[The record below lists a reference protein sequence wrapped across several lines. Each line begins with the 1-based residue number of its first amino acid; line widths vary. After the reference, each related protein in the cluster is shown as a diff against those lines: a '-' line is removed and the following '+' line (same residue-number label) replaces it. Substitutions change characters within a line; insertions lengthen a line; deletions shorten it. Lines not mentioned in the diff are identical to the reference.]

1 MSTPDMTAF
10 EEQFS
15 EGRYSYE
22 MDNPT
27 FERVAE
33 MRDRI
38 ADLEGVIEYRK
49 EMQAKTELEIVDLAQ
64 LEREVRA
71 FLAQILER
79 KRPFDNELRVSQS
92 ENRMAQKELDRL
104 RREWAKL
111 MAEIEALLKLRR
123 DRMKIEHSTKDA
135 AWRARAKKHQ
145 LEGAHRMVAAER
157 SIMGDKPGLGK
168 TLQSI
173 MAVNMLREQGKA
185 KKVLVFTLKPVLQD
199 FRREFKKWYPG
210 QLVHVL
216 DHKKRGLKSEVLD
229 LMQDFD
235 ECIVLTNYE
244 VWRKDK
250 TIIEKL
256 KHCQFDTVILDEA
269 HVFKG
274 KDSFTFRGI
283 QGIIYAENMCN
294 QCGSLIVETD
304 KSKTGPYGR
313 VTTKCPRCEAC
324 PEKFGDFRSVKC
336 VFPMTGT
343 PILNKPQDLWPM
355 LNLIDLDAF
364 PEEAR
369 FLQDYCEQRCAG
381 CGRSYACECSGAA
394 NWRWVFKDGG
404 PDRLLKSL
412 GMKFTSRTRDSA
424 EVDMPPQEVKH
435 HYFELDEEKYPRY
448 TAFTRDLKEKAKI
461 AFADGTSLTE
471 LETLAW
477 YTRVRQAATWPDGI
491 EIKDLRRDQVTGEL
505 IGTGEI
511 IWPTGPEDLPGESII
526 MDEGE
531 ALVLEA
537 LENGDRIVVA
547 SNFKRALIEMEARL
561 KARNARVARFDG
573 DTPER
578 LRQGIID
585 DFNANHTEL
594 GEHTYDVLLVN
605 YKTGSTGLNLSQAH
619 QMVILDRE
627 WNPGKEEQM
636 LDRLRRLDSK
646 LSTMVHILHCE
657 GTATDL
663 MDAIQEEKQQM
674 LGGFESGV
682 ERINFAERMKKWLE
696 D

>member
-1 MSTPDMTAF
+1 MTTPDMSAF
-10 EEQFS
+10 EAQFDIGKLS
-15 EGRYSYE
+15 NE
-22 MDNPT
+22 MDNET

-38 ADLEGVIEYRK
+38 ADLEGVIELRK
-49 EMQAKTELEIVDLAQ
+49 DLHAKAESEMGDLAQ
-64 LEREVRA
+64 IEKEVRA
-71 FLAQILER
+71 FLAKILER
-79 KRPFDNELRVSQS
+79 KRPFDSEMRSLSS
-92 ENRMAQKELDRL
+92 ENRTDQKELDRL

-111 MAEIEALLKLRR
+111 MAEIEAILKLRR
-123 DRMKIEHSTKDA
+123 DRMRIEHSTKDA
-135 AWRARAKKHQ
+135 AWRVRAKPHQ
-145 LEGAHRMVAAER
+145 LEGAHRMVAAGR
-157 SIMGDKPGLGK
+157 SLMGDKPGLGK
-168 TLQSI
+168 TLQAI

-185 KKVLVFTLKPVLQD
+185 RKVLVFTLKPVLQD
-199 FRREFKKWYPG
+199 FRREFKTWYPG
-210 QLVHVL
+210 QFVHIL
-216 DHKKRGLKSEVLD
+216 NHTKRGLKSEILD
-229 LMQDFD
+229 LLQDFD

-283 QGIIYAENMCN
+283 RDIIYAENMCN
-294 QCGSLIVETD
+294 QCGNLIVENN
-304 KSKTGPYGR
+304 KSKSGPYGR
-313 VTTKCPRCEAC
+313 VSTMCPRCEAR
-324 PEKFGDFRSVKC
+324 PEKFGDFRSVKN

-355 LNLIDLDAF
+355 LNLIDVNAF
-364 PEEAR
+364 PEEER
-369 FLQDYCEQRCAG
+369 FLQDYCTQKCAG
-381 CGRSYACECSGAA
+381 CGRSYRCECEGSAS
-394 NWRWVFKDGG
+394 WKWVFRDGG
-404 PDRLLKSL
+404 PDRLLASL

-424 EVDMPPQEVKH
+424 GVEMPPQEVKH

-471 LETLAW
+471 LEALAW

-491 EIKDLRRDQVTGEL
+491 EIKDLRKDPVTGEM
-505 IGTGEI
+505 IGTGEV

-531 ALVLEA
+531 TLIHEA

-547 SNFKRALIEMEARL
+547 SNFKKALREMENRL
-561 KARNARVARFDG
+561 KSRNVRVVRFDG
-573 DTPER
+573 DTPDKK
-578 LRQGIID
+578 RQEIID
-585 DFNANHTEL
+585 DFNANHTNL
-594 GEHTYDVLLVN
+594 GEHKFDVLLVN
-605 YKTGSTGLNLSQAH
+605 YRTGSTGLNLSQAH
-619 QMVILDRE
+619 QMIILDRE
-627 WNPGKEEQM
+627 WSPGKEEQM

-657 GTATDL
+657 GTATEL
-663 MDAIQEEKQQM
+663 MDAIIDEKHQM